1 MIEDAF
7 HARATNSP
15 GVGRRAVTGMSLIE
29 VMVSVL
35 VLGIGLLG
43 IAAMQSMA
51 LRGGQSSLESSQ
63 VVMATNAIIEAMRA
77 NRANA
82 ASYNGTYTA
91 PPSGTTLAMR
101 DLEEWMAALQGVA
114 DTNPATPTPAQ
125 PVLGATAR
133 ATIAGCPNACVIT
146 VEWDDSRAGAD
157 QGGSARTIVTEARI

>member
-1 MIEDAF
+1 MIEDAL
-7 HARATNSP
+7 HARAMNSP
-15 GVGRRAVTGMSLIE
+15 GLGRRAVTGMSLIE

-63 VVMATNAIIEAMRA
+63 AVMATNAIIEAMRA

-114 DTNPATPTPAQ
+114 DTKI
-125 PVLGATAR
+125 GR
-133 ATIAGCPNACVIT
+133 AHV
-146 VEWDDSRAGAD
+146 
-157 QGGSARTIVTEARI
+157 